1 MRFMNKLNALAQH
14 KWKFLI
20 LSFLVLPQWM
30 QAQQAAG
37 DSLLQEA
44 TIENVVRYA
53 IKNQPA
59 VQKAL
64 INEAITE
71 TTIKGKLADW
81 YPQLNAAYNL
91 QHNFKVQTAVIG
103 GNPVKLGVDNVSAI
117 QLTATQNIFNR
128 DALLA
133 SRTAGDVRRYAKQ
146 NTGASKIDVAVNVSK
161 AFYDVLTTEQQIKTT
176 SEDITRLERSLRDA
190 TYQYQAGIT
199 DKTDYKRATIA
210 LNNAKALLKTNE
222 ELLKAKIEYL
232 KALMG
237 YPVSAPLDI
246 KYDTLQMENEIVL
259 DTLQSSNYN
268 TRIEYQLL
276 QTQYKLQQANL
287 KYNKWSFI
295 PNVSANGAY
304 NFNFQNDEFSK
315 LYNVNYPNAFANL
328 TVAVPLFQGGKRI
341 QNIRNAELQL
351 NLLEADMTD
360 LRNNINAEYA
370 QAIASYKASL
380 ASYLALKENLDLAQE
395 VYDVINL
402 QYRSGVKTYLEVIT
416 SETDLRTAR
425 INYYNALY
433 QLLSSKIDVQR
444 SLGQINY

>member
-1 MRFMNKLNALAQH
+1 MNKLNALAQH
-14 KWKFLI
+14 KWKVII
-20 LSFLVLPQWM
+20 LSFLVLPQWL
-30 QAQQAAG
+30 QAQEAYD
-37 DSLLQEA
+37 DSLLLDA
-44 TIENVVRYA
+44 TLENVVRYA

-64 INEAITE
+64 INEAVTE

-133 SRTAGDVRRYAKQ
+133 SQSAGDVRRYARQ
-146 NTGASKIDVAVNVSK
+146 NTGATKIDVAANVSK
-161 AFYDVLTTEQQIKTT
+161 AFYDVLTTSQQIRTT
-176 SEDITRLERSLRDA
+176 SEDISRLERSLRDA

-210 LNNAKALLKTNE
+210 LNNAKALLKSNE

-237 YPVSAPLDI
+237 YPVGAPLEI
-246 KYDTLQMENEIVL
+246 KYDTLQMESQIVL
-259 DTLQSSNYN
+259 DTLQATNYAS
-268 TRIEYQLL
+268 RIEYQLL
-276 QTQYKLQQANL
+276 ETQYKLQQANL

-304 NFNFQNDEFSK
+304 NFNYQHDQFSK
-315 LYNVNYPNAFANL
+315 LYNTNYPQSFVNL
-328 TVAVPLFQGGKRI
+328 SVTVPLFQGGKRI

-351 NLLEADMTD
+351 DLLEADMTD
-360 LRNNINAEYA
+360 LRNNINAEYS
-370 QAIASYKASL
+370 QALASYKANL
-380 ASYLALKENLDLAQE
+380 ASYLALKENLNLAQE

-425 INYYNALY
+425 INYYNSLY
-433 QLLSSKIDVQR
+433 QLLSAKIDVQR
-444 SLGQINY
+444 ALGQINY

>member
-1 MRFMNKLNALAQH
+1 MNKLNALAQH
-14 KWKFLI
+14 KWKVII
-20 LSFLVLPQWM
+20 LSFLILPNWL
-30 QAQQAAG
+30 QAQQPAG
-37 DSLLQEA
+37 DSLLAEA
-44 TIENVVRYA
+44 TLDNVIRYA
-53 IKNQPA
+53 LKNQPA

-71 TTIKGKLADW
+71 TTIKGRLADW

-103 GNPVKLGVDNVSAI
+103 GNPVKLGVDNTSAV
-117 QLTATQNIFNR
+117 QFTATQNIFNR

-133 SRTAGDVRRYAKQ
+133 SRTASDVRRYAKQ
-146 NTGASKIDVAVNVSK
+146 NTGASKIDVAVSVSK
-161 AFYDVLTTEQQIKTT
+161 AFYDVLTTQQQIKTT
-176 SEDITRLERSLRDA
+176 GEDINRLERSLRDA
-190 TYQYQAGIT
+190 TYQYQAGVT

-237 YPVSAPLDI
+237 YPENAPLDI
-246 KYDTLQMENEIVL
+246 KYDTLQMENQIVL
-259 DTLQSSNYN
+259 DTLQATNYSS
-268 TRIEYQLL
+268 RIEYQLL
-276 QTQYKLQQANL
+276 ETNLKLQQANL

-304 NFNFQNDEFSK
+304 NFNFQNDQFSK
-315 LYNVNYPNAFANL
+315 LYNTNYPQAFANL
-328 TVAVPLFQGGKRI
+328 SVTVPIFQGGKRI
-341 QNIRNAELQL
+341 QNIRNAELQI
-351 NLLEADMTD
+351 NLVEADMRD

-370 QAIASYKASL
+370 QALASYKASL
-380 ASYLALKENLDLAQE
+380 ASYLALKENLQLAQE

-402 QYRSGVKTYLEVIT
+402 QYRNGVKTYLEVIT

-433 QLLSSKIDVQR
+433 QLLSAKIDVQKA
-444 SLGQINY
+444 LGQINY

>member
-1 MRFMNKLNALAQH
+1 MNKLNALAQH
-14 KWKFLI
+14 KWKLII
-20 LSFLVLPQWM
+20 LSLLVLPQWLH
-30 QAQQAAG
+30 AQQKDS

-44 TIENVVRYA
+44 TLDNVIRYA

-81 YPQLNAAYNL
+81 YPQINAAYNL

-103 GNPVKLGVDNVSAI
+103 GNPVKLGVDNVSAV

-133 SRTAGDVRRYAKQ
+133 TQTAGDVRKFAKQ
-146 NTGASKIDVAVNVSK
+146 NTGATKIDVAVNVSK
-161 AFYDVLTTEQQIKTT
+161 AFYDVLTTKQQIKTT
-176 SEDITRLERSLRDA
+176 SEDINRLERSLRDA
-190 TYQYQAGIT
+190 TYQYQAGVT

-210 LNNAKALLKTNE
+210 LNNAKALLKTND
-222 ELLKAKIEYL
+222 ELLKAKVEYL

-237 YPVSAPLDI
+237 YPVSAPLEI

-259 DTLQSSNYN
+259 DTLQGTNYN

-276 QTQYKLQQANL
+276 QTQLKLQQANL

-304 NFNFQNDEFSK
+304 NFNYQNDQFSK
-315 LYNVNYPNAFANL
+315 LYNTNYPQSFANL
-328 TVAVPLFQGGKRI
+328 SVTLPIFQGGKRI
-341 QNIRNAELQL
+341 QNIRNAELQI
-351 NLLEADMTD
+351 NLIEADITD

-370 QAIASYKASL
+370 QALASYKASL
-380 ASYLALKENLDLAQE
+380 STYLALKENLALAQE

-402 QYRSGVKTYLEVIT
+402 QYRSGIKTYLEVVT
-416 SETDLRTAR
+416 SETDLRNAR

-433 QLLSSKIDVQR
+433 QLLSSKIDVQKAV
-444 SLGQINY
+444 GQINY

>member
-1 MRFMNKLNALAQH
+1 MNKLNALAQH
-14 KWKFLI
+14 KWKVII
-20 LSFLVLPQWM
+20 LSLFVLPQWL
-30 QAQQAAG
+30 QAQQPAS

-44 TIENVVRYA
+44 TLDNVIRYA

-59 VQKAL
+59 IQKAL

-81 YPQLNAAYNL
+81 YPQLNFAYNL
-91 QHNFKVQTAVIG
+91 QHNFKVQEVVVAGETRKFSTE
-103 GNPVKLGVDNVSAI
+103 NTSNF
-117 QLTATQNIFNR
+117 QFTATQNLFNR

-133 SRTAGDVRRYAKQ
+133 TQTAGDVRRYAKQ

-176 SEDITRLERSLRDA
+176 RQDITRLERSLRDA
-190 TYQYQAGIT
+190 TYQYQAGVT

-210 LNNAKALLKTNE
+210 LNNAKALLRTNE
-222 ELLKAKIEYL
+222 EFLKAKIEYL

-237 YPVSAPLDI
+237 YPVSGDLDI

-259 DTLQSSNYN
+259 DTIQTSNY
-268 TRIEYQLL
+268 TSRIEYQLL

-304 NFNFQNDEFSK
+304 NFNYQNDEFGK
-315 LYNVNYPNAFANL
+315 LYNRNFPNSYAGL

-341 QNIRNAELQL
+341 QNIRNAELQI
-351 NLLEADMTD
+351 NLLEADMKD
-360 LRNNINAEYA
+360 LRNNINAEYS
-370 QAIASYKASL
+370 QAMAAYKANL
-380 ASYLALKENLDLAQE
+380 ASYLALKENLELAQE

-402 QYRSGVKTYLEVIT
+402 QYRSGVKTYLEVVT
-416 SETDLRTAR
+416 SETDLRSAR

-433 QLLSSKIDVQR
+433 LLLSAKIDVQK
-444 SLGQINY
+444 SLGQINF

>member
-1 MRFMNKLNALAQH
+1 MNKLNALAQH
-14 KWKFLI
+14 KWKVII
-20 LSFLVLPQWM
+20 LSFLVLPQWL
-30 QAQQAAG
+30 QAQETLD
-37 DSLLQEA
+37 DSTLTEA
-44 TIENVVRYA
+44 TLENVVRYA

-59 VQKAL
+59 IQKAL
-64 INEAITE
+64 INEAVTE

-133 SRTAGDVRRYAKQ
+133 SQTAGDVRRYARQ
-146 NTGASKIDVAVNVSK
+146 NTGATKIDVAANVSK
-161 AFYDVLTTEQQIKTT
+161 AFYDVLTTKQQIKTT
-176 SEDITRLERSLRDA
+176 SEDIGRLERSLRDA

-210 LNNAKALLKTNE
+210 LNNAKALLKSNE

-237 YPVSAPLDI
+237 YPVNAPLEI
-246 KYDTLQMENEIVL
+246 KYDTLQMESQIVL
-259 DTLQSSNYN
+259 DTLQATNYAS
-268 TRIEYQLL
+268 RIEYQLL
-276 QTQYKLQQANL
+276 ETQYKLQQANL

-304 NFNFQNDEFSK
+304 NFNYQNDQFSK
-315 LYNVNYPNAFANL
+315 LYNTNYPQSFVNL
-328 TVAVPLFQGGKRI
+328 SVTVPLFQGGKRI

-351 NLLEADMTD
+351 DLLEADMTD
-360 LRNNINAEYA
+360 LRNNINAEYS
-370 QAIASYKASL
+370 QALASYKANL

-416 SETDLRTAR
+416 AETDLRTAR

-433 QLLSSKIDVQR
+433 QLLSAKIDVQR
-444 SLGQINY
+444 ASGQINY

>member
-1 MRFMNKLNALAQH
+1 MNKLNALAQH
-14 KWKFLI
+14 KWKVII
-20 LSFLVLPQWM
+20 LSFLVLPQCL
-30 QAQQAAG
+30 QAQETLD
-37 DSLLQEA
+37 DSTLLDA

-64 INEAITE
+64 INEAVTE

-133 SRTAGDVRRYAKQ
+133 SQTAGDVRRYARQ
-146 NTGASKIDVAVNVSK
+146 NTGATRIDVAANVSK
-161 AFYDVLTTEQQIKTT
+161 AFYDVLTTKQQIKTT
-176 SEDITRLERSLRDA
+176 SEDISRLERSLRDA

-210 LNNAKALLKTNE
+210 LNNAKALLKSNE

-237 YPVSAPLDI
+237 YPVNAPLEI
-246 KYDTLQMENEIVL
+246 KYDTLQMENQIVL
-259 DTLQSSNYN
+259 DTLQATNYAS
-268 TRIEYQLL
+268 RIEYQLL
-276 QTQYKLQQANL
+276 ETQYKLQQANL

-304 NFNFQNDEFSK
+304 NFNYQNDQFSK
-315 LYNVNYPNAFANL
+315 LYNTNYPQSFVNL
-328 TVAVPLFQGGKRI
+328 SVTVPLFQGGKRI

-351 NLLEADMTD
+351 DLLEADMSD
-360 LRNNINAEYA
+360 LRNNINAEYS
-370 QAIASYKASL
+370 QALASYKANL

-416 SETDLRTAR
+416 AETDLRTAR

-433 QLLSSKIDVQR
+433 QLLSAKIDVQR
-444 SLGQINY
+444 ALGQINY

>member
-1 MRFMNKLNALAQH
+1 MNKLNALAQH
-14 KWKFLI
+14 KWKCII
-20 LSFLVLPQWM
+20 LSLLVLPQWLH
-30 QAQQAAG
+30 AQQKDS

-44 TIENVVRYA
+44 TLDNVIRYA

-64 INEAITE
+64 INEAVTE

-81 YPQLNAAYNL
+81 YPQINAAYNL

-103 GNPVKLGVDNVSAI
+103 GNPVKLGVDNVSAV

-133 SRTAGDVRRYAKQ
+133 TQTAGDVRRFAKQ
-146 NTGASKIDVAVNVSK
+146 NTGATKIDVAVNVSK
-161 AFYDVLTTEQQIKTT
+161 AFYDVLTTKQQIRTT
-176 SEDITRLERSLRDA
+176 SEDINRLERSLRDA
-190 TYQYQAGIT
+190 TYQYQAGVT

-210 LNNAKALLKTNE
+210 LNNAKALLKTND

-237 YPVSAPLDI
+237 YPVSEPLEI
-246 KYDTLQMENEIVL
+246 KYDTLQMESEIVL
-259 DTLQSSNYN
+259 DTLQGTNYS

-276 QTQYKLQQANL
+276 QTQLKLQQANL

-304 NFNFQNDEFSK
+304 NFNYQNDQFSR
-315 LYNVNYPNAFANL
+315 LYNTNYPQSFANL
-328 TVAVPLFQGGKRI
+328 SVTLPIFQGGKRI
-341 QNIRNAELQL
+341 QNIRNAELQI
-351 NLLEADMTD
+351 NLIEADITD
-360 LRNNINAEYA
+360 LRNNINAQHA
-370 QAIASYKASL
+370 QALASYKASL
-380 ASYLALKENLDLAQE
+380 STYLALKENLALAQE

-416 SETDLRTAR
+416 SETDLRNAR

-433 QLLSSKIDVQR
+433 QLLSSKIDVQKA
-444 SLGQINY
+444 LGQINY

>member
-1 MRFMNKLNALAQH
+1 LNALAQH
-14 KWKFLI
+14 KWKVII
-20 LSFLVLPQWM
+20 LSFLVLPQCL
-30 QAQQAAG
+30 QAQETLD
-37 DSLLQEA
+37 DSTLLDA

-64 INEAITE
+64 INEAVTE

-133 SRTAGDVRRYAKQ
+133 SQTAGDVRRYARQ
-146 NTGASKIDVAVNVSK
+146 NTGATRIDVAANVSK
-161 AFYDVLTTEQQIKTT
+161 AFYDVLTTKQQIKTT
-176 SEDITRLERSLRDA
+176 SEDISRLERSLRDA

-210 LNNAKALLKTNE
+210 LNNAKALLKSNE

-237 YPVSAPLDI
+237 YPVNAPLEI
-246 KYDTLQMENEIVL
+246 KYDTLQMENQIVL
-259 DTLQSSNYN
+259 DTLQATNYAS
-268 TRIEYQLL
+268 RIEYQLL
-276 QTQYKLQQANL
+276 ETQYKLQQANL

-304 NFNFQNDEFSK
+304 NFNYQNDQFSK
-315 LYNVNYPNAFANL
+315 LYNTNYPQSFVNL
-328 TVAVPLFQGGKRI
+328 SVTVPLFQGGKRI

-351 NLLEADMTD
+351 DLLEADMSD
-360 LRNNINAEYA
+360 LRNNINAEYS
-370 QAIASYKASL
+370 QALASYKANL

-416 SETDLRTAR
+416 AETDLRTAR

-433 QLLSSKIDVQR
+433 QLLSAKIDVQR
-444 SLGQINY
+444 ALGQINY

>member
-1 MRFMNKLNALAQH
+1 MNKLNALAQH
-14 KWKFLI
+14 KWKVII
-20 LSFLVLPQWM
+20 LSLFVLPQWL
-30 QAQQAAG
+30 QAQQPAS

-44 TIENVVRYA
+44 TLDNVIRYA

-59 VQKAL
+59 IQKAL

-81 YPQLNAAYNL
+81 YPQLNFAYNL
-91 QHNFKVQTAVIG
+91 QHNFKVQEVVVAGETRKFGAE
-103 GNPVKLGVDNVSAI
+103 NTSNF
-117 QLTATQNIFNR
+117 QFTATQNLFNR

-133 SRTAGDVRRYAKQ
+133 TQTAGDVRRYAKQ

-176 SEDITRLERSLRDA
+176 RQDITRLERSLRDA
-190 TYQYQAGIT
+190 TYQYQAGVT

-210 LNNAKALLKTNE
+210 LNNAKALLRTNE
-222 ELLKAKIEYL
+222 EFLKAKIEYL

-237 YPVSAPLDI
+237 YPVSGDLDI

-259 DTLQSSNYN
+259 DTIQTSNY
-268 TRIEYQLL
+268 TSRIEYQLL

-304 NFNFQNDEFSK
+304 NFNYQNDEFGK
-315 LYNVNYPNAFANL
+315 LYNRNFPNSYAGL

-341 QNIRNAELQL
+341 QNIRNAELQI
-351 NLLEADMTD
+351 NLLEADMKD
-360 LRNNINAEYA
+360 LRNNINAEYS
-370 QAIASYKASL
+370 QAMAAYKANL
-380 ASYLALKENLDLAQE
+380 ASYLALKENLELAQE

-402 QYRSGVKTYLEVIT
+402 QYRSGVKTYLEVVT
-416 SETDLRTAR
+416 SETDLRSAR

-433 QLLSSKIDVQR
+433 LLLSAKIDVQK
-444 SLGQINY
+444 SLGQINF

>member
-1 MRFMNKLNALAQH
+1 MNKLNALAQH
-14 KWKFLI
+14 KWKVII
-20 LSFLVLPQWM
+20 LSFLVLPQWL
-30 QAQQAAG
+30 QAQQADS

-44 TIENVVRYA
+44 TLENVVRYA

-64 INEAITE
+64 INEAVTE

-133 SRTAGDVRRYAKQ
+133 AKTAGDVRTYARQ
-146 NTGASKIDVAVNVSK
+146 NTGASKIDVAANVSK
-161 AFYDVLTTEQQIKTT
+161 AFYDVLTTKQQIKTT
-176 SEDITRLERSLRDA
+176 SEDINRLERSLRDA

-210 LNNAKALLKTNE
+210 LNNAKALLKSNE

-237 YPVSAPLDI
+237 YPVVSPLEI

-259 DTLQSSNYN
+259 DTMQATNYSS
-268 TRIEYQLL
+268 RIEYQLL

-304 NFNFQNDEFSK
+304 NFNYQNDQFSK
-315 LYNVNYPNAFANL
+315 LYNTNYPQSFVNL
-328 TVAVPLFQGGKRI
+328 SVTVPLFQGGKRI

-351 NLLEADMTD
+351 NLLETDMRD

-370 QAIASYKASL
+370 QALASYKASL
-380 ASYLALKENLDLAQE
+380 ASYLALKENLNLAQE

-444 SLGQINY
+444 ALGEIKY

>member
-1 MRFMNKLNALAQH
+1 MNKLNALAQH
-14 KWKFLI
+14 KWKCII
-20 LSFLVLPQWM
+20 LSLLVLPQWLN
-30 QAQQAAG
+30 AQQKDS

-44 TIENVVRYA
+44 TLDNVIRYA
-53 IKNQPA
+53 IRNQPA

-81 YPQLNAAYNL
+81 YPQINAAYNL

-103 GNPVKLGVDNVSAI
+103 GNPVKLGVDNVSAV

-133 SRTAGDVRRYAKQ
+133 TQTAGDVRRFAKQ
-146 NTGASKIDVAVNVSK
+146 NTGATKIDVAVNVSK
-161 AFYDVLTTEQQIKTT
+161 AFYDVLTTKQQIKTT
-176 SEDITRLERSLRDA
+176 SEDINRLERSLRDA
-190 TYQYQAGIT
+190 TYQYQAGVT

-237 YPVSAPLDI
+237 YPGGAPLEI
-246 KYDTLQMENEIVL
+246 KYDTLQMESEIVL
-259 DTLQSSNYN
+259 DTLQGTNYS

-276 QTQYKLQQANL
+276 QTQLKLQQANL

-304 NFNFQNDEFSK
+304 NFNYQNDQFSK
-315 LYNVNYPNAFANL
+315 LYNTNYPQSFANL
-328 TVAVPLFQGGKRI
+328 SVTLPIFQGGKRI
-341 QNIRNAELQL
+341 QNIRNAELQI
-351 NLLEADMTD
+351 NLIEADITD
-360 LRNNINAEYA
+360 LRNNINAEHA
-370 QAIASYKASL
+370 QALAAYKASL
-380 ASYLALKENLDLAQE
+380 STYLALKENLALAQE

-402 QYRSGVKTYLEVIT
+402 QYRSGIKTYLEVIT
-416 SETDLRTAR
+416 SETDLRNAR

-433 QLLSSKIDVQR
+433 QLLSSKIDVQKA
-444 SLGQINY
+444 LGQINY

>member
-1 MRFMNKLNALAQH
+1 MNKLNALAQH
-14 KWKFLI
+14 KWKVII
-20 LSFLVLPQWM
+20 LSFLVLPQWL
-30 QAQQAAG
+30 QAQETLD
-37 DSLLQEA
+37 DSTLTEA
-44 TIENVVRYA
+44 TLENVVRYA

-64 INEAITE
+64 INEAVME

-133 SRTAGDVRRYAKQ
+133 SQTAGDVRRYARQ
-146 NTGASKIDVAVNVSK
+146 NTGATKIDVAANVSK
-161 AFYDVLTTEQQIKTT
+161 AFYDVLTTKQQIKTT
-176 SEDITRLERSLRDA
+176 SEDISRLERSLKDA

-210 LNNAKALLKTNE
+210 LNNAKALLKSNE

-237 YPVSAPLDI
+237 YPVGSPLEI
-246 KYDTLQMENEIVL
+246 KYDTLQMENQIVL
-259 DTLQSSNYN
+259 DTLQATNYAS
-268 TRIEYQLL
+268 RIEYQLL
-276 QTQYKLQQANL
+276 ETQYKLQQANL

-304 NFNFQNDEFSK
+304 NFNYQNDQFSK
-315 LYNVNYPNAFANL
+315 LYNTNYPQSFVNL
-328 TVAVPLFQGGKRI
+328 SVTVPLFQGGKRI

-351 NLLEADMTD
+351 DLLEADMTD
-360 LRNNINAEYA
+360 LKNNINAEYS
-370 QAIASYKASL
+370 QAIASYKANL

-433 QLLSSKIDVQR
+433 QLLSAKIDVQR
-444 SLGQINY
+444 ALGQINY